1 MNEYQKEK
9 LEKKKDELE
18 ERKEKLE
25 RIDELEKGIDELL
38 KDEGNEIFFDNICF
52 LYLIIIKKL
61 IVNHFQTFYHFKL
74 PPTPR
79 LWMVKIIRRLKKVRI
94 YQKANISFNT
104 LDIFFK

>member
-38 KDEGNEIFFDNICF
+38 KDEGKKIFLTTFVF
-52 LYLIIIKKL
+52 LYLRYNEKFNSKP
-61 IVNHFQTFYHFKL
+61 FS
-74 PPTPR
+74 
-79 LWMVKIIRRLKKVRI
+79 
-94 YQKANISFNT
+94 NILSF
-104 LDIFFK
+104 